1 MDHHCP
7 WIANCVGYENYKF
20 FLLFLLYGSIC
31 SAFVMGV
38 MLRRLIRSFRPV
50 VRQTIVT
57 VAISI
62 RREIP
67 VTIWSSQTSCD
78 LFLQLDTN
86 YFISHD
92 LLVILAYLLA
102 SFLFVALFVF
112 FCWHMGVCG
121 SMHAFILLDALFT
134 RLRAT
139 TCVHL
144 LLAAGLQLLD
154 HDRVAREA
162 EQ

>member
-57 VAISI
+57 
-62 RREIP
+62 
-67 VTIWSSQTSCD
+67 
-78 LFLQLDTN
+78 
-86 YFISHD
+86 
-92 LLVILAYLLA
+92 
-102 SFLFVALFVF
+102 
-112 FCWHMGVCG
+112 
-121 SMHAFILLDALFT
+121 
-134 RLRAT
+134 
-139 TCVHL
+139 
-144 LLAAGLQLLD
+144 GL
-154 HDRVAREA
+154 
-162 EQ
+162 

>member
-1 MDHHCP
+1 LTGHIYSKRNACHHLVLSN
-7 WIANCVGYENYKF
+7 AV
-20 FLLFLLYGSIC
+20 
-31 SAFVMGV
+31 
-38 MLRRLIRSFRPV
+38 
-50 VRQTIVT
+50 
-57 VAISI
+57 
-62 RREIP
+62 
-67 VTIWSSQTSCD
+67 CD

-112 FCWHMGVCG
+112 FCWHMGVCV

-139 TCVHL
+139 CVQL